1 MPATSTEPSVL
12 EPDNEPSAAG
22 DPGLGEEPPDDAP
35 VEDNE
40 EDPDDDEPVEPF
52 EPVVSANATADI
64 DAIAA
69 PTPRATAS
77 APTRPT

>member
-1 MPATSTEPSVL
+1 EPRPDPDARVPLGAADADPRPDEVPTRSVEADPA
-12 EPDNEPSAAG
+12 
-22 DPGLGEEPPDDAP
+22 
-35 VEDNE
+35 
-40 EDPDDDEPVEPF
+40 DPDDPD
-52 EPVVSANATADI
+52 VSAAANGN